1 MSIQLTLR
9 ALQIVFMITSLSAR
23 YKLFF
28 MIMIMSFSAF
38 WLQLAVMSEFNI
50 VVSFA
55 EGLGHTY

>member
-38 WLQLAVMSEFNI
+38 WLQLAVMSKFNI